1 MCVSIYV
8 GVIFSGKLMMDDLRP
23 GLGGILGLMDHD
35 HHHHHLHHH
44 HPTAVHTDKQRASKG
59 ASDSSNELGSLY
71 GLPVNAA
78 GDSSHHNTP
87 SPGRGSLAEQNSM
100 FTIVLNIILYI
111 FYFLF
116 NCFKILFYLNN

>member
-1 MCVSIYV
+1 MYLTSVRADFLFV
-8 GVIFSGKLMMDDLRP
+8 SGKLMMDDLRP

-44 HPTAVHTDKQRASKG
+44 HPTAVHVDKQRASKG
-59 ASDSSNELGSLY
+59 ASDSSNELGSMY

-87 SPGRGSLAEQNSM
+87 SPGRGSLAEQTSTYIQFINSE
-100 FTIVLNIILYI
+100 LYH
-111 FYFLF
+111 
-116 NCFKILFYLNN
+116 

>member
-1 MCVSIYV
+1 
-8 GVIFSGKLMMDDLRP
+8 MDDLRP

-44 HPTAVHTDKQRASKG
+44 HPTAVHPDKQRVSKG
-59 ASDSSNELGSLY
+59 TAGGGGGGGGDSSNELGSLY

-87 SPGRGSLAEQNSM
+87 SPGRGSLAEQ
-100 FTIVLNIILYI
+100 TAGTLKTRWAEIKTGLNITTERRTAQRR
-111 FYFLF
+111 
-116 NCFKILFYLNN
+116 

>member
-1 MCVSIYV
+1 
-8 GVIFSGKLMMDDLRP
+8 MMDDLRP

-44 HPTAVHTDKQRASKG
+44 HPTAVHTDKQRVSKG

-87 SPGRGSLAEQNSM
+87 SPGRGSLADQTSTYYSGLCNNI
-100 FTIVLNIILYI
+100 IVLMVVNLR
-111 FYFLF
+111 LRA
-116 NCFKILFYLNN
+116 K

>member
-1 MCVSIYV
+1 
-8 GVIFSGKLMMDDLRP
+8 MMDDLRP

-44 HPTAVHTDKQRASKG
+44 HPTAVHADKQRVSK

-87 SPGRGSLAEQNSM
+87 SPGRGSLAEQTCTYAPVM
-100 FTIVLNIILYI
+100 QNISLS
-111 FYFLF
+111 
-116 NCFKILFYLNN
+116 NESKN